1 MKPGEVSPIIHTNQG
16 YWIIKVT
23 DRKAVRKDIA
33 FDQAKERIG
42 SFLYQLKSR
51 QALDDL
57 LTGLR
62 AGTPVLLYPS
72 DYWN

>member
-42 SFLYQLKSR
+42 SFLYQLK
-51 QALDDL
+51 
-57 LTGLR
+57 
-62 AGTPVLLYPS
+62 
-72 DYWN
+72 